1 MPVNPPAAVAVMVPL
16 LPLKQLILTPPL
28 KDDTLLVKEIA
39 AEGSVNLTS
48 TPVVVQPFWS
58 LAVKV

>member
-16 LPLKQLILTPPL
+16 LPLKQLILNPPL
-28 KDDTLLVKEIA
+28 KEDTVFVKEIA
-39 AEGSVNLTS
+39 AEGCVKVTR

-58 LAVKV
+58 AAVSV